1 VTVSKDSYYNP
12 FGRDFT
18 QVTRRLVEF
27 GPRRQSQTADTF
39 RVVGGLNG
47 QLPFGWSWDAALIY
61 GRTDWANVNS
71 GNVWQTRLQN
81 AVGPSFLD
89 PKTNTVTCGTAAAP
103 IGGGCVPMNLFGGA
117 GSIAPGAVKYLGIT
131 TVSSVTN
138 ELTSVQLNSAGELP
152 VTLFAD
158 RPLAL
163 AVGYEYRFEEGSD
176 TPDAITA
183 GGEDSNGT
191 RVATGGH
198 FFTNEVYAELSIPII
213 NHLPWVENLEGT
225 ASARIFHYNTF
236 GTDWTYK
243 FGGRYTPVPDVTFR
257 GTYSTAYRAPN
268 VADLFTGTFDNFP
281 TVSDPCSNL
290 SNASAS
296 LKSACAAAGVPAG
309 GSGQTDTQLR
319 VTNGGNAKLTPE
331 TAKTYTVGVVIEP
344 SMVKNLSFTVDYYH
358 IDISNAIATQ
368 GAPFILNSCYPSAG
382 TPNPSACALVE
393 RDAQHFITRITDL
406 NTNIGGTNTAGF
418 DITARYSI
426 PTESFGR
433 FGLGFDGNF
442 LRYFDVIQ
450 PDGTVIHGRGTWD
463 IGQLNNGIQGV
474 YPTFKGLASA
484 SWGLG
489 GFGAGGTV
497 HYTGNIKQCAAADGT
512 STGGVCYNNPLHME
526 RDVGSYA
533 TFDFFGSY
541 NFKTVAGT
549 TSVSVGVNNL
559 FDAAP
564 RTIYGALEP
573 NSDPTAYDFMGR
585 FVYIRLGQR
594 I

>member
-1 VTVSKDSYYNP
+1 
-12 FGRDFT
+12 
-18 QVTRRLVEF
+18 
-27 GPRRQSQTADTF
+27 
-39 RVVGGLNG
+39 
-47 QLPFGWSWDAALIY
+47 
-61 GRTDWANVNS
+61 
-71 GNVWQTRLQN
+71 
-81 AVGPSFLD
+81 
-89 PKTNTVTCGTAAAP
+89 
-103 IGGGCVPMNLFGGA
+103 
-117 GSIAPGAVKYLGIT
+117 
-131 TVSSVTN
+131 
-138 ELTSVQLNSAGELP
+138 
-152 VTLFAD
+152 
-158 RPLAL
+158 
-163 AVGYEYRFEEGSD
+163 
-176 TPDAITA
+176 
-183 GGEDSNGT
+183 
-191 RVATGGH
+191 
-198 FFTNEVYAELSIPII
+198 
-213 NHLPWVENLEGT
+213 
-225 ASARIFHYNTF
+225 
-236 GTDWTYK
+236 
-243 FGGRYTPVPDVTFR
+243 
-257 GTYSTAYRAPN
+257 
-268 VADLFTGTFDNFP
+268 
-281 TVSDPCSNL
+281 
-290 SNASAS
+290 
-296 LKSACAAAGVPAG
+296 
-309 GSGQTDTQLR
+309 
-319 VTNGGNAKLTPE
+319 
-331 TAKTYTVGVVIEP
+331 VGVVIEP

-418 DITARYSI
+418 DITARYSV
-426 PTESFGR
+426 PTESYGR
-433 FGLGFDGNF
+433 FGFGFDGNF

-474 YPTFKGLASA
+474 YPTFKGLASV

-497 HYTGNIKQCAAADGT
+497 HYTGSIKQCAAADGT

-549 TSVSVGVNNL
+549 TSFSVGVNNL

-585 FVYIRLGQR
+585 FVYVRLGQR